1 MEEIYGKFFKEQFDE
16 AGKLKSVSIECTDNF
31 NFSYDILDEIAK
43 NYPDDLALI
52 WCDDY
57 NNEKKITFKQMSE
70 MSNRVANFF
79 ISQGIKYGDFVLVI
93 LKRNF
98 EYWYVLNAL
107 CKIGA
112 VAIPATHMLSSMDLK
127 YRIEFANVKSIVF
140 TNQQDLPQRISS
152 VLSEIENDV
161 KLFSVRGSVLGS
173 VDIFKEIEKYPKT
186 LERIKTNVE
195 DKMLCYFTSGTTGLP
210 KLVQHSFSYPL
221 AHIVTAKYW
230 QKAFKRGIHLTVSD
244 TGWGKAAWGKI
255 YGQWAVGATV
265 MVYDYDKFYPDKM
278 LDVIEKYNV
287 TTFCAPPTVYR
298 FFIKEGVI
306 NRNIS
311 SVVHVTTAG
320 EALNPEIIRQF
331 KEITGLEIM
340 AGFGQT
346 ETTALLFNDV
356 ETKDKVGSIGK
367 VSPIYD
373 VILVDE
379 DGNEVG
385 ANKEGE
391 ICIKLKEN
399 EPIVGLFIGYYN
411 DDMANE
417 YALRGGLYHTGDV
430 AFYDEDG
437 FFWYV
442 GRKDDIIKSSGYRI
456 GPFEVESVL
465 IEHPAVLE
473 CGVVGVFD
481 EVRGQLVKANVV
493 LTKDF
498 KPSEELSKELKD
510 FVKKKT
516 APYKY
521 PRIIE
526 FMDALPKTISGK
538 IKRNVLRNE
547 HNKFFFKESLHI
559 KNKK

>member
-1 MEEIYGKFFKEQFDE
+1 MEKIYGKFFKEQFDE
-16 AGKLKSVSIECTDNF
+16 AGNLKSVSIECRENF

-112 VAIPATHMLSSMDLK
+112 VAIPATHMLSGMDLK
-127 YRIEFANVKSIVF
+127 YRIEFANVKSVVF

-152 VLSEIENDV
+152 VLDEIEDDV

-173 VDIFKEIEKYPKT
+173 IDIFKEIEKYSPI
-186 LERIKTNVE
+186 LERVKTNVN

-255 YGQWAVGATV
+255 YGQWAVGATI

-278 LDVIEKYNV
+278 LDVMEKYNV

-298 FFIKEGVI
+298 FFIKGGVI
-306 NRNIS
+306 KHNIS
-311 SVVHVTTAG
+311 SVKHVTTAG

-331 KEITGLEIM
+331 KKITGLEIM

-367 VSPIYD
+367 ISPIYD
-373 VILVDE
+373 VVLVDE
-379 DGNEVG
+379 KGNEVG
-385 ANKEGE
+385 ANEEGE
-391 ICIKLKEN
+391 ICIKLKGN

-411 DDMANE
+411 DDKANE

-430 AFYDEDG
+430 AFRDEDG

-493 LTKDF
+493 LTKNF
-498 KPSEELSKELKD
+498 KPSEELSKELQD

-547 HNKFFFKESLHI
+547 HNEFFFKETLHI

>member
-16 AGKLKSVSIECTDNF
+16 AGKLRSVSIECTDDF

-140 TNQQDLPQRISS
+140 TNQQDLPQRISD

-379 DGNEVG
+379 NGNEVG

-417 YALRGGLYHTGDV
+417 YVLRDGLYHTGDV
-430 AFYDEDG
+430 AFYDENG

-547 HNKFFFKESLHI
+547 HNEFFFKESLHI

>member
-16 AGKLKSVSIECTDNF
+16 AGKLKSVSIECTDDF

-417 YALRGGLYHTGDV
+417 YVLRDGLYHTGDV